1 MALSGVDGRRSTG
14 AWLRTLQCGAG
25 LTICRSPTRP
35 RRWQWTSDVKKNKKN
50 TPTTWHP
57 SMGWMLSWSRCT
69 HTVSRTAAGHQAG
82 LGSKH
87 RHSAQE
93 GASVLPKKAVCG
105 SNWPFLR
112 CGGLGRKQQEGR
124 HSTSG
129 KDEWEGVA
137 LWGTLDNLQYQPP
150 SAQHLHQAEEHVQ
163 HKIAVPV
170 LRYLET
176 LWSPPATRL
185 FNNTKL

>member
-14 AWLRTLQCGAG
+14 AWLRTLQCGVG
-25 LTICRSPTRP
+25 LTICRSPTKP
-35 RRWQWTSDVKKNKKN
+35 RRWKWTSDEKKKKK
-50 TPTTWHP
+50 TRLQPGVHRWGGCWVGPDVHI
-57 SMGWMLSWSRCT
+57 
-69 HTVSRTAAGHQAG
+69 SRTAAGHQAG

-137 LWGTLDNLQYQPP
+137 LWWTLDKLQYQPP